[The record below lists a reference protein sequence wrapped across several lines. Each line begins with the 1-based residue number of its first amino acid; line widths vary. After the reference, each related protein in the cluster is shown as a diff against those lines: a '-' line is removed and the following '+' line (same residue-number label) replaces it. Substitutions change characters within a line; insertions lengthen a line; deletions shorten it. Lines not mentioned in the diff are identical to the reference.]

1 MALTTFLCVV
11 DLQLPFGKKLNLI
24 GAQLR
29 YTFPPLIN
37 RLRGTSKGARKRNRR
52 PKLFNRVLGSHAKSV
67 SMLTLRCQA
76 CLGP

>member
-1 MALTTFLCVV
+1 
-11 DLQLPFGKKLNLI
+11 
-24 GAQLR
+24 
-29 YTFPPLIN
+29 
-37 RLRGTSKGARKRNRR
+37 LRGTSKGARKPNRR